1 MSSYYR
7 NTFIGFTETSVILQ
21 FAQLRIESRHM
32 KHTNNI
38 LLLDLLNK
46 DFTIYSNVSRID
58 SKRKTDDKIE
68 IKFLLFII
76 QLLIR
81 LVICIICVTIIVI
94 SRNGTYNMFWF
105 VTQPRPRD
113 RPRPRGQNFRP
124 RPRPRGSWPRPRGS
138 WARTRPRPRGSWPR

>member
-58 SKRKTDDKIE
+58 SKRKTDDKIK

-76 QLLIR
+76 QLLMTSD
-81 LVICIICVTIIVI
+81 CYHFC
-94 SRNGTYNMFWF
+94 YNLKSHRVM
-105 VTQPRPRD
+105 V
-113 RPRPRGQNFRP
+113 NI
-124 RPRPRGSWPRPRGS
+124 
-138 WARTRPRPRGSWPR
+138 

>member
-1 MSSYYR
+1 
-7 NTFIGFTETSVILQ
+7 
-21 FAQLRIESRHM
+21 M

-81 LVICIICVTIIVI
+81 LVVGIICVTIIVA
-94 SRNGTYNMFWF
+94 SRNGTYSMFWF

-113 RPRPRGQNFRP
+113 RPRPRGQNSRPRLRPLGSWP
-124 RPRPRGSWPRPRGS
+124 RPRPRGSWPRPR
-138 WARTRPRPRGSWPR
+138 PRVSCPR

>member
-1 MSSYYR
+1 
-7 NTFIGFTETSVILQ
+7 
-21 FAQLRIESRHM
+21 M

-81 LVICIICVTIIVI
+81 LVIGIICVTIIVA
-94 SRNGTYNMFWF
+94 SSNGTYNMFWF

-124 RPRPRGSWPRPRGS
+124 RPRPRGSWHRPRPRS
-138 WARTRPRPRGSWPR
+138 RGSWPRPRP